1 MESIKIKGARVN
13 NLKNIDVEIPRDKLI
28 VVTGVSGSGKSSLAF
43 DTLYAEGQRRYVES
57 LSSYARQFLGRMG
70 KPECDYIKGIPPA
83 IAIEQKV
90 SSRNPRST
98 VGTSTEIYE
107 YMRMLFARVGRTY
120 SPVSGDEVK
129 KQGVEDVIRCAASY
143 TPGTRF
149 VVLAPMH
156 LCKEN
161 GTADVRECL
170 KKYLQQGFVRIEVDG
185 QITAIDEY
193 LAAESSASP
202 TEVYLVI
209 DRLSVRDDNDSI
221 SRLTDSVE
229 TAFYEGGGEMMLR
242 FLPAGILHRFNSRF
256 EADGI
261 VFQEP
266 TDQLFAFN
274 SPLGACPECE
284 GFGKIMGIDERLVIP
299 NSALSLYEGC
309 VQCWRGEKMSE
320 WKTWFIRFNSERGFP
335 VHKPYYE
342 LTQAEK
348 DWLWHGKPSDKALAE
363 WTLFP
368 EELEWGLISI
378 DAFFEMLK
386 AGQYKIQ
393 NRVMLS
399 RYRGKTTCPKCL
411 GRRLKP
417 EANYVRV
424 ARHTIS
430 ELVEWPISKLAEWF
444 AKDLTKDLTENEQKI
459 AMRLLVE
466 IRSRLQ
472 FLMDVGLPYLT
483 LNRLSNSLSGGE
495 SQRINLATS
504 LGSALVGSL
513 YILDE
518 PSIGLHSRDTE
529 RLIKVLLQLRDLGNT
544 VIVVEHDEDIMR
556 AADWIID
563 VGPEAGRLGGQVVY
577 NGNLRV
583 SESNQTCLNCR
594 AGADSRPQSGIKTE
608 NGKLSTPSPLRGTTP
623 VSGVESV
630 TTGNIAPA
638 DCPPE
643 TGWTSE
649 AEGVD
654 KIAHHSPLTVPS
666 SPLTEIK
673 SHTLDFLSGKDSI
686 PVPEGRRKW
695 NRYIEIR
702 GARANNLK
710 GIDVRFPLNV
720 MTCVTGVSGSGKSS
734 LVRDI
739 LFNAIKRN
747 LDEVGER
754 PGEFAALEG
763 DTNAIQA
770 IEFVDQNPIG
780 KSSRSNP
787 VTYVKAWDE
796 IRKLFAQQALSQQ
809 MGFTA
814 AYFSFNASGGRCE
827 ECNGEGTVTVE
838 MQFMADLVLE
848 CESCHGKRFKQ
859 EILEVRFHEKNV
871 YDILDMT
878 INQAI
883 EFFTEWNEKKIVRL
897 LKPLQDVGL
906 GYIKLGQS
914 SSTLSGGENQRVKLA
929 YYLGM
934 DKHVPT
940 MFIFDEPTT
949 GLHFHDIKKL
959 LASFDALLKKGHT
972 LVIIEHNLD
981 VIKCADHVLDIGP
994 EGGEKGGNLVA
1005 SGTPEEIVKCK
1016 QSYTGH
1022 FLKEKLGV
1030 LSTL

>member
-120 SPVSGDEVK
+120 SPVSGEEVK

-170 KKYLQQGFVRIEVDG
+170 KKYLQQGFVRIEADG
-185 QITAIDEY
+185 QITTIEEY
-193 LAAESSASP
+193 LAAEGNASS

-209 DRLSVRDDNDSI
+209 DRLSVRDDSDSI

-335 VHKPYYE
+335 IHKPYYE

-348 DWLWHGKPSDKALAE
+348 DWLWHGKPSDKALSE

-368 EELEWGLISI
+368 EEQEWGLISI

-424 ARHTIS
+424 AGHTIS

-563 VGPEAGRLGGQVVY
+563 VGPEAGRLGGRIVY
-577 NGNLRV
+577 NGTLTAHR
-583 SESNQTCLNCR
+583 
-594 AGADSRPQSGIKTE
+594 
-608 NGKLSTPSPLRGTTP
+608 SPL
-623 VSGVESV
+623 S
-630 TTGNIAPA
+630 
-638 DCPPE
+638 
-643 TGWTSE
+643 
-649 AEGVD
+649 
-654 KIAHHSPLTVPS
+654 
-666 SPLTEIK
+666 EIK

-747 LDEVGER
+747 LDEVGDR
-754 PGEFAALEG
+754 PGEFASLEG

-1005 SGTPEEIVKCK
+1005 SGTPEEIVQCK
-1016 QSYTGH
+1016 QSYTGR
-1022 FLKEKLGV
+1022 FLKEKLAR
-1030 LSTL
+1030 

>member
-1 MESIKIKGARVN
+1 MESIYIKGARVN

-70 KPECDYIKGIPPA
+70 KPECDFIKGIPPA

-120 SPVSGDEVK
+120 SPVSGEEVK
-129 KQGVEDVIRCAASY
+129 KQGVEDVIRCVMTY

-185 QITAIDEY
+185 QITTIEEY
-193 LAAESSASP
+193 LA
-202 TEVYLVI
+202 TEGGATPREVHLVI
-209 DRLSVRDDNDSI
+209 DRLSVRDDNDSL

-242 FLPAGILHRFNSRF
+242 FLPAGILHKFNSRF

-348 DWLWHGKPSDKALAE
+348 DWLWHGKPSEKALSE
-363 WTLFP
+363 WTLTP
-368 EELEWGLISI
+368 EEQEWGLVSI
-378 DAFFEMLK
+378 DAFFDMLK

-393 NRVMLS
+393 NRVMLA

-424 ARHTIS
+424 AGRTIS
-430 ELVEWPISKLAEWF
+430 ELVEWPISKLSEWF
-444 AKDLTKDLTENEQKI
+444 AKDLTSNLTENEQKI

-529 RLIKVLLQLRDLGNT
+529 RLIKVLHQLRDLGNT
-544 VIVVEHDEDIMR
+544 VVVVEHDEDIMR

-563 VGPEAGRLGGQVVY
+563 VGPEAGRLGGQIVY
-577 NGNLRV
+577 NGK
-583 SESNQTCLNCR
+583 
-594 AGADSRPQSGIKTE
+594 IKTE
-608 NGKLSTPSPLRGTTP
+608 NGKRKTENGKVQASESMVGTRHA
-623 VSGVESV
+623 VSEKAECEQGQESD
-630 TTGNIAPA
+630 AL
-638 DCPPE
+638 
-643 TGWTSE
+643 TS
-649 AEGVD
+649 
-654 KIAHHSPLTVPS
+654 HLSPLTS
-666 SPLTEIK
+666 LH
-673 SHTLDFLSGKDSI
+673 SHTLDFLSGRDSI
-686 PVPEGRRKW
+686 PVPETRRRW

-747 LDEVGER
+747 LDEVGDR
-754 PGEFAALEG
+754 PGEFASLEG

-796 IRKLFAQQALSQQ
+796 IRKLFAQQALAQQ

-859 EILEVRFHEKNV
+859 EVLEVRFHEKNV

-883 EFFTEWNEKKIVRL
+883 EFFTEWKEKKIVRL

-906 GYIKLGQS
+906 GYINLGQS

-959 LASFDALLKKGHT
+959 LAAFNALLAKGHT
-972 LVIIEHNLD
+972 IVIIEHNLD
-981 VIKCADHVLDIGP
+981 VIKCADNIIDIGP
-994 EGGEKGGNLVA
+994 EGGEKGGHLVA
-1005 SGTPEEIVKCK
+1005 CGTPEEVVQWK
-1016 QSYTGH
+1016 QSYTAR
-1022 FLKEKLGV
+1022 FLKEKLG
-1030 LSTL
+1030 

>member
-1 MESIKIKGARVN
+1 MESIYIKGARVN

-70 KPECDYIKGIPPA
+70 KPECDFIKGIPPA

-120 SPVSGDEVK
+120 SPVSGEEVK
-129 KQGVEDVIRCAASY
+129 KQGVEDVIRCVMTY

-185 QITAIDEY
+185 QITTIEEY
-193 LAAESSASP
+193 LA
-202 TEVYLVI
+202 TEGGATPREVHLVI
-209 DRLSVRDDNDSI
+209 DRLSVRDDNDSL

-242 FLPAGILHRFNSRF
+242 FLPAGILHKFNSRF

-348 DWLWHGKPSDKALAE
+348 DWLWHGKPSEKALSE
-363 WTLFP
+363 WTLTP
-368 EELEWGLISI
+368 EEQEWGLVSI
-378 DAFFEMLK
+378 DAFFDMLK

-393 NRVMLS
+393 NRVMLA
-399 RYRGKTTCPKCL
+399 RYRGKTTCPRCL

-424 ARHTIS
+424 AGRTIS
-430 ELVEWPISKLAEWF
+430 ELVEWPISKLSEWF
-444 AKDLTKDLTENEQKI
+444 AKDLTSNLTENEQKI
-459 AMRLLVE
+459 SMRLLVE

-529 RLIKVLLQLRDLGNT
+529 RLIKVLHQLRDLGNT
-544 VIVVEHDEDIMR
+544 VVVVEHDEDIMR

-563 VGPEAGRLGGQVVY
+563 VGPEAGRLGGQIVY
-577 NGNLRV
+577 NGK
-583 SESNQTCLNCR
+583 
-594 AGADSRPQSGIKTE
+594 IKTE
-608 NGKLSTPSPLRGTTP
+608 NGKRKTENGKVQASESMVGTRHA
-623 VSGVESV
+623 VSEKAECEQVQESD
-630 TTGNIAPA
+630 AL
-638 DCPPE
+638 
-643 TGWTSE
+643 TS
-649 AEGVD
+649 
-654 KIAHHSPLTVPS
+654 HLSPLTS
-666 SPLTEIK
+666 LH

-686 PVPEGRRKW
+686 PVPETRRRW

-747 LDEVGER
+747 LDEVGDR
-754 PGEFAALEG
+754 PGEFASLEG

-796 IRKLFAQQALSQQ
+796 IRKLYAQQALSQQ

-859 EILEVRFHEKNV
+859 EVLEVRFHEKNV

-883 EFFTEWNEKKIVRL
+883 EFFTEWKEKKIVKL

-959 LASFDALLKKGHT
+959 LAAFDALLMKGHT
-972 LVIIEHNLD
+972 LIIIEHNPD
-981 VIKCADHVLDIGP
+981 VIKCADHILDMGP
-994 EGGEKGGNLVA
+994 EGGEEGGYLIA
-1005 SGTPEEIVKCK
+1005 SGTPEEIVQCK

-1022 FLKEKLGV
+1022 FLKEKLNRK
-1030 LSTL
+1030 